1 MSERTSISPRQPM
14 LPAEA
19 PAVAKPRDVD
29 FPGMIGLRVDA
40 TDIDRRIFQVIET
53 IPVPEPGAMTLFF
66 PKWLPGYHSP
76 RSPLELFAG
85 LTICAGDQ
93 VLPWRRDPVEVYA
106 FHIVVPEG
114 VRSIEARFQFLSP
127 TADSQG
133 DVVVS
138 PQMMNLHWNTVVLY
152 PAGYYSRRIM
162 VEPTITIPDG
172 WTLACALD
180 QASSDGA
187 TTTFKPVALDRLIDS
202 PMFAG
207 RNFRS
212 VDLDD
217 GGAVR
222 MSLFG
227 DRPDHIEASDEQ
239 LAPHKA
245 LVAETDA
252 LFGARHFDHYD
263 FLVATSDQLGGGG
276 VERHRS
282 AEIVLPS
289 DYFTAWDKNL
299 PKRGV
304 FAHEYVHSWNGKYRR
319 GADSWTP
326 SFELPIRNSLMWV
339 YEGQTQYWGEV
350 LAARSGLIPL
360 DLSLQSLASTAA
372 KYANREGGIWRPMSD
387 TTRDPIIAG
396 RAPQPWP
403 CWQRSEDYYSEGAL
417 MWLDIDTLI
426 RELTGDERSLDTFAR
441 AFFGMNDG
449 EMETNVY
456 TFDDVVRTLKEI
468 APYDW
473 KALLVDRLESREVGV
488 SLGGLERGG
497 YRLIYRDTPS
507 DWDVQEDSL
516 SNMVSLRY
524 SIGLTVG
531 TDGTIQEVIWEFPGY
546 HAGLTAAAQLVAVNG
561 RDFSTEELTHAVA
574 ETANGRSVEL
584 VIQRAGETETVVID
598 YAGGHRYPHLERI
611 EGARAR
617 LDEIYAPRT
626 GG

>member
-1 MSERTSISPRQPM
+1 MSERTTTTFGQPM
-14 LPAEA
+14 PPGEA
-19 PAVAKPRDVD
+19 PAIAKPRDVD
-29 FPGMIGLRVDA
+29 YPGTIGLTVDA
-40 TDIDRRIFQVIET
+40 TDIDRRIFQVVET
-53 IPVPEPGAMTLFF
+53 IPVPAPGPMTLFF

-76 RSPLELFAG
+76 QSPLELFAG
-85 LTICAGDQ
+85 LTICVGDQ

-106 FHIVVPEG
+106 FHILAPEG
-114 VRSIEARFQFLSP
+114 VQAIEARFQFLSP

-133 DVVVS
+133 DVVVT

-162 VEPTITIPDG
+162 VEPTITIPEG

-180 QASSDGA
+180 QASSDSA

-202 PMFAG
+202 PLFAG
-207 RNFRS
+207 RHFRS
-212 VDLDD
+212 VDLDE

-222 MSLFG
+222 LNLFG
-227 DRPDHIEASDEQ
+227 DRADHIEASDEQ

-245 LVAETDA
+245 LIAEADA

-263 FLVATSDQLGGGG
+263 FLVATSEQLGGGG

-282 AEIVLPS
+282 AEIVLPAG
-289 DYFTAWDKNL
+289 YFAQWDKNL
-299 PKRGV
+299 TKRGV

-360 DLSLQSLASTAA
+360 DLTLQSLASTAA

-426 RELTGDERSLDTFAR
+426 RELTNDERSLDTFAR
-441 AFFGMNDG
+441 AFFGMNPG

-456 TFDDVVRTLKEI
+456 TFDDVVGMLQDV

-473 KALLVDRLESREVGV
+473 RALLVDRLESREVGV
-488 SLGGLERGG
+488 SLRGLERGG
-497 YRLIYRDTPS
+497 YRLAYRDTPS
-507 DWDVQEDSL
+507 DWDAREDSL
-516 SNMVSLRY
+516 SNMISLRY

-531 TDGTIQEVIWEFPGY
+531 AGGMIQEVIWEFPGY
-546 HAGLTAAAQLVAVNG
+546 HAGLTAEARIVAVNG

-574 ETANGRSVEL
+574 GTADGRPVEL
-584 VIQRAGETETVVID
+584 IIQRAGETQTVTIE
-598 YAGGHRYPHLERI
+598 YEGGHRYPHLEAI

-617 LDEIYAPRT
+617 LDEISAPRT